1 MAKVLKFGLMLD
13 DCNVRSLEGLQEHF
27 VIEDVLK
34 YFEDGTLSRWLK
46 VWGYK
51 EQLAAVEAIEK
62 TLDKKDIVLQLANIF
77 GIEDVDATD
86 IEKALSVF
94 SYLDKKQKFQVTVQ
108 ENALFKKQAV
118 EEYLAG
124 YEAIIKDMIDNSG
137 GDIATKLNNQ
147 IYKIEQLFEGM
158 YESKYFDPDLSSIDT
173 DSDIHINV
181 DALKKDVQK
190 LEQDYLKLT
199 QSSFGELYFRLV
211 GIAPMAIVAMLW
223 SDTFRELLI
232 CKNANGNLYN
242 NFMHTTFQ
250 RRVGWGSRRSL
261 PAPINLLCNHS
272 GYLDHGIL
280 DISYEYIFEK
290 FLNAAFK
297 ERDYFQ
303 TYRDCERFE
312 DIFYTIKK
320 LRYIDALKTAF
331 SYNNEFYTVE
341 KSGNKVIVLAGCGF
355 KGASDS
361 GDFLGRGPVLC
372 DGLVLKG
379 KGSQVI
385 YMGGSQSCED
395 G

>member
-34 YFEDGTLSRWLK
+34 YFEDGTLSRWLR
-46 VWGYK
+46 VWDYK
-51 EQLAAVEAIEK
+51 EQLAAVEAIDK

-77 GIEDVDATD
+77 GIENVDSTD

-118 EEYLAG
+118 EEYFAG
-124 YEAIIKDMIDNSG
+124 YEAIIQHMIDNRG

-147 IYKIEQLFEGM
+147 IYKIEELFEGM
-158 YESKYFDPDLSSIDT
+158 YESEYFDPDLSSIDT
-173 DSDIHINV
+173 DNGIHINV
-181 DALKKDVQK
+181 GALKKDVQK

-199 QSSFGELYFRLV
+199 LSSFSELYFRLI

-232 CKNANGNLYN
+232 GKNANKNLYN
-242 NFMHTTFQ
+242 NFKH
-250 RRVGWGSRRSL
+250 
-261 PAPINLLCNHS
+261 AI
-272 GYLDHGIL
+272 
-280 DISYEYIFEK
+280 YIFSE
-290 FLNAAFK
+290 FASAAFK
-297 ERDYFQ
+297 ERDWVNYSRGG
-303 TYRDCERFE
+303 YRYCYSRCKRFGSIL
-312 DIFYTIKK
+312 DTIKK
-320 LRYIDALKTAF
+320 LRYIDGLKMSF
-331 SYNNEFYTVE
+331 CCDNYDGEFYTVE
-341 KSGNKVIVLAGCGF
+341 KSGNKVIVLGATSGSF
-355 KGASDS
+355 KGASDN
-361 GDFLGRGPVLC
+361 GDFLYQSDCPVLC
-372 DGLVLKG
+372 DGLVLRKRTL
-379 KGSQVI
+379 VI